1 MDLKNAQLF
10 SIKESSEP
18 AAARR
23 AGAVLAVRAGLD
35 EVMGGKVAVVVT
47 EAATNLIKHAGG
59 GEIVLALFDDAAG
72 QGVEML
78 ALDRG
83 PGMANV
89 ADFQRDGHST
99 TGTAGTGL
107 GAIARMATFSDIYSR
122 PGRGTALLA
131 RFARPRRSS
140 PFAEATME
148 VSGVS
153 LPKDGEDVCGDGW
166 AADVHGPVA
175 VIVVADG
182 LGHGPVAADAAREA
196 VKTLH
201 PGAADSPAVILEAAH
216 GALRGTRGA
225 AVAVTSIDSGR
236 GVVTFAGVGN
246 IAGAV
251 VTHGAAR
258 NVVSLNGI
266 VGHQMRTVREFSY
279 PWMDDAVLVL
289 HSDGLISHW
298 SLDAYPGL
306 AQRHPSLIAG
316 VLYRDFNRRRDDV
329 TVVVAKRR
337 AA

>member
-1 MDLKNAQLF
+1 MDLNSAQVF
-10 SIKESSEP
+10 PITESSQA

-35 EVMGGKVAVVVT
+35 DVMGGKVAVVVT

-59 GEIVLALFDDAAG
+59 GEIVVAPLEDAAG
-72 QGVEML
+72 RGVEVL
-78 ALDRG
+78 ALDKG

-89 ADFQRDGHST
+89 SEYQRDGHST

-122 PGRGTALLA
+122 PGQGTVLLA
-131 RFARPRRSS
+131 RFFVPRRSS
-140 PFAEATME
+140 PLGEPTME

-153 LPKDGEDVCGDGW
+153 VAKKGEDVCGDGW
-166 AADVHGPVA
+166 AADVHGPLA
-175 VIVVADG
+175 VILVADG
-182 LGHGPVAADAAREA
+182 LGHGPAAADAAREA
-196 VKTLH
+196 VKTLRV
-201 PGAADSPAVILEAAH
+201 GADERPAVILEAAH

-246 IAGAV
+246 IAGAI
-251 VTHGAAR
+251 VTNGASR
-258 NVVSLNGI
+258 SVVSLNGI
-266 VGHQMRTVREFSY
+266 VGHQIRTVREFSY
-279 PWMDDAVLVL
+279 PWADDAVLVL

-306 AQRHPSLIAG
+306 AHRHPSLIAG
-316 VLYRDFNRRRDDV
+316 VLYRDFTRRRDDV